1 MRSRLLLL
9 VLVSLVACSAER
21 AISPQPK
28 PERAYRLGCDHE
40 GHCGMR
46 LMPLLIVDGQLRLWD
61 FGEKNL
67 RPEDIENIEILKGE
81 KAVDR
86 FGADARDGVLVISTK
101 AAQKR

>member
-9 VLVSLVACSAER
+9 SLVALVACSAER
-21 AISPQPK
+21 AISPQPR

-46 LMPLLIVDGQLRLWD
+46 LMPLLIVDGQLRSWE
-61 FGEKNL
+61 FSENNL

-81 KAVDR
+81 KAVSR
-86 FGADARDGVLVISTK
+86 FGTDARDGVLVISTT
-101 AAQKR
+101 AARRR